1 MIIYRASHLHDEF
14 VSLDDGEIDE
24 AALFGKE
31 MYQSS
36 QRQGLKDYRPEVRDG
51 VTGERIQMLG
61 SVAERGASKA
71 LGIPWTHWIGTF
83 HQPDLHHNIEV
94 RLIGVNHY
102 GLRVYDK
109 DHDSRRV
116 VGVVIEKGKERE
128 PYRLPGWIYAA
139 DAKQASFRMDPHE
152 KNHPMYAVPQYVL
165 RPLSELKE
173 IILVEKKM
181 ATNLQELQKNNE
193 SKALSEMSHK
203 DQVKY
208 LLESNRDAIM
218 AALPKHLSAER
229 LLQVA
234 TQVAITTPGLK
245 NCYVPSLIG
254 GIMQCTMMGLEP
266 NTVLGHAYLIPFR
279 NKKKNRT
286 DVQVII
292 GYKGLIDLAR
302 RSGQIISIAAHEVCQ
317 NDHFDYMY
325 GLVERLEH
333 KPADGE
339 RGEITHF
346 YAVAHMKD
354 GGHAFEVMTKA
365 AVQLVMK
372 GSQSKG
378 EYGPWKDFFS
388 EMGRKTVWRRLAKYC
403 PISVDLARGVN
414 LDETGAKGADQSL
427 DRAITGDYE
436 VLDIDEAPEV
446 RGGETDVIR
455 DANGVQFDPD
465 AHVENENGPVFNND
479 GTFRKKR
486 GTAAKKDTGGA
497 SGAGSS
503 VASSTEAAPPAG
515 TEPDAPPPSDNE
527 DPGPSDDGFNLE

>member
-1 MIIYRASHLHDEF
+1 
-14 VSLDDGEIDE
+14 
-24 AALFGKE
+24 
-31 MYQSS
+31 
-36 QRQGLKDYRPEVRDG
+36 
-51 VTGERIQMLG
+51 
-61 SVAERGASKA
+61 
-71 LGIPWTHWIGTF
+71 
-83 HQPDLHHNIEV
+83 
-94 RLIGVNHY
+94 
-102 GLRVYDK
+102 
-109 DHDSRRV
+109 
-116 VGVVIEKGKERE
+116 
-128 PYRLPGWIYAA
+128 
-139 DAKQASFRMDPHE
+139 
-152 KNHPMYAVPQYVL
+152 
-165 RPLSELKE
+165 
-173 IILVEKKM
+173 M
-181 ATNLQELQKNNE
+181 ATNLKELQKTNE
-193 SKALSEMSHK
+193 SKELSEMSHK

-208 LLESNRDAIM
+208 LLEANKPAIM

-302 RSGQIISIAAHEVCQ
+302 RSGEIISIAAHEVCE

-333 KPADGE
+333 KPGE
-339 RGEITHF
+339 GDRGRITHF

-354 GGHAFEVMTKA
+354 GGHAFEVMTRE
-365 AVQLVMK
+365 AVELIMRN
-372 GSQSKG
+372 SQSKG
-378 EYGPWKDFFS
+378 EYGPWKEHFG
-388 EMGRKTVWRRLAKYC
+388 EMGRKTAWRRLAKYC

-414 LDETGAKGADQSL
+414 LDEASTQGADQSL
-427 DRAITGDYE
+427 DRAIAGDFE
-436 VLDIDEAPEV
+436 VLDIGDAPEV

-465 AHVENENGPVFNND
+465 AHVQNDNGPVFNND

-486 GTAAKKDTGGA
+486 GTSAQKPKDNGGGSATGAQAAGATQSAPDSDTSPRQGD
-497 SGAGSS
+497 S
-503 VASSTEAAPPAG
+503 VAAE
-515 TEPDAPPPSDNE
+515 PPPPNDTE
-527 DPGPSDDGFNLE
+527 DPGPSDDGDGFVME

>member
-1 MIIYRASHLHDEF
+1 
-14 VSLDDGEIDE
+14 
-24 AALFGKE
+24 
-31 MYQSS
+31 
-36 QRQGLKDYRPEVRDG
+36 
-51 VTGERIQMLG
+51 
-61 SVAERGASKA
+61 
-71 LGIPWTHWIGTF
+71 
-83 HQPDLHHNIEV
+83 
-94 RLIGVNHY
+94 
-102 GLRVYDK
+102 
-109 DHDSRRV
+109 
-116 VGVVIEKGKERE
+116 
-128 PYRLPGWIYAA
+128 
-139 DAKQASFRMDPHE
+139 
-152 KNHPMYAVPQYVL
+152 
-165 RPLSELKE
+165 
-173 IILVEKKM
+173 M
-181 ATNLQELQKNNE
+181 ATNIKDLQKANE
-193 SKALSEMSHK
+193 GKALSELSHK

-208 LLESNRDAIM
+208 LLEANKDAIM

-234 TQVAITTPGLK
+234 MQVAITTPGLK

-302 RSGQIISIAAHEVCQ
+302 RSGEIISIAAHEVCK

-333 KPADGE
+333 KPADGD
-339 RGEITHF
+339 RGEVTHF

-365 AVQLVMK
+365 AVELVMK

-378 EYGPWKDFFS
+378 EYGPWKDFFV

-427 DRAITGDYE
+427 DRAIAGDFE
-436 VLDIDEAPEV
+436 VLDSDDAAPAHHQ
-446 RGGETDVIR
+446 GETDVVR

-465 AHVENENGPVFNND
+465 AHVQNDNGPVFNND

-486 GTAAKKDTGGA
+486 GTAATKKDKDSGEA
-497 SGAGSS
+497 SEPEPKSKEPATS
-503 VASSTEAAPPAG
+503 EAPPAVATKG
-515 TEPDAPPPSDNE
+515 DSDRSDASPPSQDG
-527 DPGPSDDGFNLE
+527 DPGASPDDGFNLE

>member
-1 MIIYRASHLHDEF
+1 
-14 VSLDDGEIDE
+14 
-24 AALFGKE
+24 
-31 MYQSS
+31 
-36 QRQGLKDYRPEVRDG
+36 
-51 VTGERIQMLG
+51 
-61 SVAERGASKA
+61 
-71 LGIPWTHWIGTF
+71 
-83 HQPDLHHNIEV
+83 
-94 RLIGVNHY
+94 
-102 GLRVYDK
+102 
-109 DHDSRRV
+109 
-116 VGVVIEKGKERE
+116 
-128 PYRLPGWIYAA
+128 
-139 DAKQASFRMDPHE
+139 
-152 KNHPMYAVPQYVL
+152 
-165 RPLSELKE
+165 
-173 IILVEKKM
+173 M
-181 ATNLQELQKNNE
+181 ATNLKDLQKNNE
-193 SKALSEMSHK
+193 SKALSELSHK

-208 LLESNRDAIM
+208 LLEANKDAIM

-302 RSGQIISIAAHEVCQ
+302 RSGEIVSIAAHEVCQ

-325 GLVERLEH
+325 GLIERLEH
-333 KPADGE
+333 KPADGD

-378 EYGPWKDFFS
+378 EYGPWKDHFA
-388 EMGRKTVWRRLAKYC
+388 EMGRKTAWRRLAKYC

-436 VLDIDEAPEV
+436 VLDVDEAPEV

-465 AHVENENGPVFNND
+465 AHVQNENGPVFNND

-497 SGAGSS
+497 PEPEPKQQEPATSEAPAAAATVGDSSDDSG
-503 VASSTEAAPPAG
+503 
-515 TEPDAPPPSDNE
+515 APPPQDD